1 MRHRTSVFSSP
12 ELPARSRIPRVALL
26 VESTRSY
33 ARDLLTGIRRYI
45 AAHGPWSTFLELRA
59 QDSTPPAWLRHWD
72 GDGLLTRSF
81 TPEISEMVAATGLP
95 AVELRSTHVRGIRP
109 FVGTDNSEV
118 GRMVADHFFERGYRR
133 FAVYGL
139 ENEQFFVD
147 RVQNFVAAVEG
158 YGCSCAVF
166 SETHMDSV
174 PDWEKCLARLKDWL
188 CALQKPTA
196 VFAVN
201 DALGA
206 RLLEACL
213 RAGVSVPEEIAVLG
227 AENDESLCTFA
238 SPALSSVQFD
248 AVEVGFA
255 AAGLLDRL
263 MRGEK
268 PPEGE
273 ILFPPRGIVVRRS
286 SDAFVLEDSLVASAA
301 RLIRDHAPLGLNVEE
316 LCRRLNVSR
325 STLERRMRASLN
337 RSPKEEIRRVRFRE
351 VERLLTE
358 TDLTVEAVAAQTG
371 FLHTHYLQSA
381 FKETYGVT
389 PGVFRKTHST
399 KRRAEQGRV

>member
-1 MRHRTSVFSSP
+1 MSVK
-12 ELPARSRIPRVALL
+12 RRIPRVALL

-59 QDSTPPAWLRHWD
+59 QDSNPPGWLRHWD

-95 AVELRSTHVRGIRP
+95 SVELRSTHVHGVRP
-109 FVGTDNSEV
+109 FVGTDNSQV

-139 ENEQFFVD
+139 SNEQFFVD

-158 YGCSCAVF
+158 AGCPCTVL

-174 PDWEKCLARLKDWL
+174 PDWEKCLSRLKKWL
-188 CALQKPTA
+188 CGLSKPTA

-213 RAGVSVPEEIAVLG
+213 RAGISVPEEIAVLG
-227 AENDESLCTFA
+227 AENEESLCAFA
-238 SPALSSVQFD
+238 SPALSSVQFN

-255 AAGLLDRL
+255 AARLLDEL
-263 MRGEK
+263 MRGKK
-268 PPEGE
+268 PPVHE
-273 ILFPPRGIVVRRS
+273 ILFPPKGIVVRRS
-286 SDAFVLEDSLVASAA
+286 SDAFVLEDPLVACAA

-316 LCRRLNVSR
+316 LCRRLHVSR

-351 VERLLTE
+351 VERLLME

-371 FLHTHYLQSA
+371 FLHTHYLQGA
-381 FKETYGVT
+381 FKEAYGVT
-389 PGVFRKTHST
+389 PGVFRKMHGTNRVAAPS
-399 KRRAEQGRV
+399 RRS